1 MMRKT
6 RILAADDE
14 VSIRR
19 LLKAKLEDKGYEV
32 FTAADGAE
40 ALEKVALEL
49 PDLVILDI
57 KMPHMDGFETCRQLR
72 QWSPIPIIMLS
83 ARGDEIDKVNC
94 LDLGADD
101 YITKPFGTSEL
112 EARVKAVLRRHGA
125 NGTASSRPSFTGGD
139 LNISFVKRQV
149 TVAGKAV
156 RLTPIEYNLLQE
168 LALNAGKPLTY
179 AYLLQKVW
187 GTEYHNET
195 EYLHVFIGHLRKK
208 LNVNSADHEYI
219 LTIPGVGYQFKDI
232 A

>member
-6 RILAADDE
+6 RILAVDDE

-19 LLKAKLEDKGYEV
+19 LLKADLEDKGYEV
-32 FTAADGAE
+32 FTATDGAE

-72 QWSPIPIIMLS
+72 QWSQIPIIMLS
-83 ARGDEIDKVNC
+83 ARGNETDKVTC

-112 EARVKAVLRRHGA
+112 EARVKAVLRRNVA
-125 NGTASSRPSFTGGD
+125 AGTIPSRPHFTSGD
-139 LNISFVKRQV
+139 LHISFVKRRV
-149 TVAGKAV
+149 TISGKEV
-156 RLTPIEYNLLQE
+156 RLTPTEYSLLQE
-168 LALNAGKPLTY
+168 LALNAGKALTY

-187 GTEYHNET
+187 GAEYHDET
-195 EYLHVFIGHLRKK
+195 EYLHVFIGRLRRK
-208 LNVNSADHEYI
+208 LNINAADYEYI
-219 LTIPGVGYQFKDI
+219 ITLPGIGYQFKDS